1 MRVQA
6 LCSIWTVPTFPT
18 SSLPPSSGY
27 SEINKQNMRA
37 ARYFEKSVSLPKTTR
52 CHNTEDYYKNTYDT
66 KILPSTLQKSV
77 QVGALFINICKL
89 HVILCKQQ
97 EINIQ
102 IYEGSCLGLSRP
114 TVSFFEPV
122 SLQLVG
128 STANV
133 YLSHQY
139 TKFSQRSV
147 VFPASGLSTNV
158 MFSASITLAI
168 LMWQAGEFLKK
179 ERISNNEKFLQI
191 CKVTFL

>member
-1 MRVQA
+1 MWR
-6 LCSIWTVPTFPT
+6 VPTFRT

-52 CHNTEDYYKNTYDT
+52 CHNAEDYYKNTYDT

-122 SLQLVG
+122 SFQLVG

-168 LMWQAGEFLKK
+168 RMWQAGEFLKK